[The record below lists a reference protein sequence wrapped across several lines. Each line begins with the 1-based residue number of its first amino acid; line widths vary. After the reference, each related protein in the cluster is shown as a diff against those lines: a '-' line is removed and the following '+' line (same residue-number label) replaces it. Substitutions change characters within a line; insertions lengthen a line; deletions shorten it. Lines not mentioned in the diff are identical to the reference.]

1 MQVDDTAKDAAVF
14 GIEPPPSK
22 AAENYDVLPEAWP
35 AVRVFLKVQTQWRVD
50 SGAVIGLDYGAVRWV
65 IELLQLGDPLEVLA
79 DLQVVEATVVAAMNK
94 RKG

>member
-1 MQVDDTAKDAAVF
+1 MQVDDTAKDAAIF

-22 AAENYDVLPEAWP
+22 APENYEVLPEAWP
-35 AVRVFLKVQTQWRVD
+35 AVRVFLKVQTQWRAD
-50 SGAVIGLDYGAVRWV
+50 SGAVIGLDYGPVRWV
-65 IELLQLGDPLEVLA
+65 IEMLQLADPLEVLA

>member
-22 AAENYDVLPEAWP
+22 AAENYDVLPDAWP
-35 AVRVFLKVQTQWRVD
+35 AVRVFLKVQTQWRAD

>member
-22 AAENYDVLPEAWP
+22 AAENYEVLPDAWP
-35 AVRVFLKVQTQWRVD
+35 AVRVFLKVQTQWRAD
-50 SGAVIGLDYGAVRWV
+50 SGAVIGLDCGAVRWV
-65 IELLQLGDPLEVLA
+65 IELVQLGDPLEVLA

>member
-1 MQVDDTAKDAAVF
+1 MEVDETAKDAAVL

-22 AAENYDVLPEAWP
+22 AAVNYEVEQDAWP
-35 AVRVFLKVQTQWRVD
+35 AVRVFLKVQTQWRAD

-65 IELLQLGDPLEVLA
+65 IEMLQLADPLEVLA
-79 DLQVVEATVVAAMNK
+79 DLQIMEATVVAAMNK

>member
-1 MQVDDTAKDAAVF
+1 MEVDETAKDAAVL

-22 AAENYDVLPEAWP
+22 AAVNYEVERDAWP
-35 AVRVFLKVQTQWRVD
+35 AVRVFLKVQTQWRAD

-65 IELLQLGDPLEVLA
+65 IEMLQLADPLEVLV
-79 DLQVVEATVVAAMNK
+79 DLQIMEATVVAAMNK

>member
-1 MQVDDTAKDAAVF
+1 MQIDDTAKDAAVF

-35 AVRVFLKVQTQWRVD
+35 AVRVFLKVQTQWRAD

-79 DLQVVEATVVAAMNK
+79 DLQVVEAIVVAAMNN

>member
-22 AAENYDVLPEAWP
+22 TAEDFEVLPEAWP
-35 AVRVFLKVQTQWRVD
+35 AVRVFLKVQTQWRAD
-50 SGAVIGLDYGAVRWV
+50 CGTVIGLDYGAVRWV
-65 IELLQLGDPLEVLA
+65 IELLQLADTLDVLA
-79 DLQVVEATVVAAMNK
+79 DLQIIEATVVAAMNK